1 MELSIVGLNHR
12 VAPVEVREK
21 VAFDESRLA
30 EALDGMRRATGAAEA
45 VILSTCNRVEIYS
58 ARPQAADNELSLAA
72 RWLASHHGVPESLVT
87 SALYRHAGYE
97 AVRHLYRVTAGL
109 DAMILGETQIIAQVK
124 RAYQAAHD
132 AGHTGR
138 AFNLIFQRALAVAKR
153 IHATTDIGRGHV
165 SVPGVAARLAE
176 KVFQDLARRRV
187 AIVGAGETGEL
198 TLEAFRVRSGI
209 PPVVINRTLEHA
221 ERLAVRHGGR
231 ALPLPALE
239 GALAEADIVIT
250 CLATP
255 DFQLAPD
262 LVRGAMKARRNEP
275 MVILDLAVPRNVHPE
290 VHHLENVY
298 LFNIDDIESIAAR
311 NLLDRERDLAQ
322 CLPIVDSEAQQ
333 TLLDLGE
340 GEVGGLVGRLRAAMH
355 SVADEELQ
363 RALER
368 LGNLDPEQRE
378 EIERLVRRVVNKM
391 LHGPT
396 LAIKEASREGAE
408 ARALLE
414 TLMRVFGIRP

>member
-1 MELSIVGLNHR
+1 MKLSIVGLNHR
-12 VAPVEVREK
+12 VAPVEVRERL
-21 VAFDESRLA
+21 AFDDARLP
-30 EALDGMRRATGAAEA
+30 EALDAVRRATGAVEA

-58 ARPQAADNELSLAA
+58 ARPEQAENELSLAA
-72 RWLASHHGVPESLVT
+72 RWLAAHHGVPEPLVT
-87 SALYRHAGYE
+87 PALYRHEGFD

-138 AFNLIFQRALAVAKR
+138 AFNLLFQRALSVAKR
-153 IHATTDIGRGHV
+153 IHATTAIGRGHV

-176 KVFQDLARRRV
+176 KVFQDLTRRRV
-187 AIVGAGETGEL
+187 VIVGAGETGEL
-198 TLEAFRVRSGI
+198 TLESFRDHSGVA
-209 PPVVINRTLEHA
+209 PVIINRTLENA
-221 ERLAVRHGGR
+221 ERLAIRHGGR
-231 ALPLPALE
+231 AVPLSGLD

-250 CLATP
+250 CLAAH
-255 DFQLAPD
+255 DFQLSPD
-262 LVRGAMKARRNEP
+262 SVRAAMKARRNEP

-290 VHHLENVY
+290 VDRLENVY
-298 LFNIDDIESIAAR
+298 LFNVDDLESIAAR
-311 NLLDRERDLAQ
+311 NLLERERDLEQ
-322 CLPIVDSEAQQ
+322 CLPIVDAEAQQ

-355 SVADEELQ
+355 AVADEEVKQ
-363 RALER
+363 TLER
-368 LGNLDPEQRE
+368 FSDLPPEKRA
-378 EIERLVRRVVNKM
+378 EIEQMVRRVVNKM

-408 ARALLE
+408 AAAFLE
-414 TLMRVFGIRP
+414 AVMRLFNIK